1 MSRGEA
7 MRKVS
12 RKNYEQSLQ
21 GVVCAHSDLLLDEA
35 PEAYK
40 DIRVVMRGQ
49 ADLVKTLYVLAP
61 VLSVKGR

>member
-7 MRKVS
+7 MRTVT
-12 RKNYEQSLQ
+12 RKDYAQSLE
-21 GVVCAHSDLLLDEA
+21 GVVCAHSHLLLDEA

-49 ADLVKTLYVLAP
+49 ADLVKTRYELAP
-61 VLSVKGR
+61 LLSVKGR